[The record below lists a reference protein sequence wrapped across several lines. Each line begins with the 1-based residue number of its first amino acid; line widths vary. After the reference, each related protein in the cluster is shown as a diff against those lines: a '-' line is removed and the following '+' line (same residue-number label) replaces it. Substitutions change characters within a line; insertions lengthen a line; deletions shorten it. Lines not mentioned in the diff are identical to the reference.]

1 MQLDLPKHVKKKLIE
16 QMTPMDDVMF
26 ACLFRDNIEAMNTVV
41 RVCLGDDTISLTKL
55 VIKDEVSIPGFHN
68 VIFDARAVDGQGRQF
83 DVEIQND
90 SRGALPQRARY
101 YSSILDAY
109 ALEPGRDYKDLR
121 PSCVI
126 FMMRRDYWKTGAER
140 MVFEMFDREHGVFL
154 NDGRKIVYMNGEATG
169 DSPIAKL
176 MHDFRCSRGEDM
188 YYNSIGRRAIEL
200 RSTAEEDMTV
210 DMEIQRL
217 VRHYFKDDIKREAKK
232 EAEKEVKK
240 ELEKEVKKE
249 VEKEVAKL
257 AEGVREEARAEGK
270 NEATID
276 YAMKMK
282 QENLP
287 VDLIS
292 RITGL
297 NSEQIARL

>member
-1 MQLDLPKHVKKKLIE
+1 MQPDLPKHVKKKLIE

-121 PSCVI
+121 PSYVI

-217 VRHYFKDDIKREAKK
+217 VWHYFKDDIKREAKK
-232 EAEKEVKK
+232 EAEKEVK
-240 ELEKEVKKE
+240 EK

-270 NEATID
+270 NETVMD
-276 YAMKMK
+276 HAMKMK